1 MFSQTLYT
9 NVCKWIHTEIF
20 GFLFHFVI
28 TATCSNIALIY
39 SPFSTVCGNPGN
51 TLRIVGGQPASERTW
66 PWQVSISVK
75 NYHLC
80 GGTLIAKQ
88 WVLSA
93 AHCFSLKLDFTKII
107 TVRLGIYQLANDSK
121 DTVTSTVQ
129 QVMIHPNYTSKAG
142 SSADIALVELTS
154 PVTYSDAILPVCL
167 PKSSMQFSTGA
178 RCWVTGWGHV
188 QQKVPLKPP
197 QTLQEVEMPILD
209 RDKCNMLFNRSQLKD
224 VKDNLVKSDMIC
236 AGHLEGGKDS
246 CQGDSGGPLVC
257 NHNGVWIQAGV
268 VSWGI
273 DCGKPNLPGVYA
285 SVPFYADWIQAKIGI
300 SHNSTD
306 ITRNGGLPK
315 NPSVT
320 LILVSFAL
328 LLQ

>member
-93 AHCFSLKLDFTKII
+93 AHSLLSFY
-107 TVRLGIYQLANDSK
+107 LK
-121 DTVTSTVQ
+121 DKEQVPVSLFQ

-246 CQGDSGGPLVC
+246 CQVGC
-257 NHNGVWIQAGV
+257 
-268 VSWGI
+268 
-273 DCGKPNLPGVYA
+273 A
-285 SVPFYADWIQAKIGI
+285 SFIFIFFPQC
-300 SHNSTD
+300 
-306 ITRNGGLPK
+306 
-315 NPSVT
+315 
-320 LILVSFAL
+320 SFL
-328 LLQ
+328 

>member
-1 MFSQTLYT
+1 MTQVSSL
-9 NVCKWIHTEIF
+9 
-20 GFLFHFVI
+20 L
-28 TATCSNIALIY
+28 ALWLLQVAVLQDAA
-39 SPFSTVCGNPGN
+39 SSDEVCGNPGN

>member
-1 MFSQTLYT
+1 MLQGAASSD
-9 NVCKWIHTEIF
+9 E
-20 GFLFHFVI
+20 
-28 TATCSNIALIY
+28 
-39 SPFSTVCGNPGN
+39 VCGNSEN
-51 TLRIVGGQPASERTW
+51 TLRIVGGQPASERVW

-75 NYHLC
+75 NSPKNLQQPKNIHLC
-80 GGTLIAKQ
+80 GGTLIARQ

-93 AHCFSLKLDFTKII
+93 AHCFPLNLDFTKII

-129 QVMIHPNYTSKAG
+129 QVIIHPNYTSKAG
-142 SSADIALVELTS
+142 SGADIALVELTF
-154 PVTYSDAILPVCL
+154 PVKYSDAILPVCL
-167 PKSSMQFSTGA
+167 PTSSMQFSTGA
-178 RCWVTGWGHV
+178 RCWVTGWGDI
-188 QQKVPLKPP
+188 QQEVPLKPP
-197 QTLQEVEMPILD
+197 QTLQQVEMPILD

-224 VKDNLVKSDMIC
+224 VEDNPVKSDMIC

-285 SVPFYADWIQAKIGI
+285 SVPFYADWIQAKIGV
-300 SHNSTD
+300 SHNNTD
-306 ITRNGGLPK
+306 IKRNGGLPK
-315 NPSVT
+315 TPSVT